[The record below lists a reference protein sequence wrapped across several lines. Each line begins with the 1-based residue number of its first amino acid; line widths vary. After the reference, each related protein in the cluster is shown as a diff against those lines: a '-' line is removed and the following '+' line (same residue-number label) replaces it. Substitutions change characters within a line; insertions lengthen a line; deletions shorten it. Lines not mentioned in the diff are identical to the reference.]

1 MSGLIEKPVQYVV
14 TTVEEVLDVPM
25 KIVEKGVVGPLLN
38 VSASLFLTISL
49 ILLFLVY
56 VLVDWKSAPETC
68 RKDTGICF
76 KLFKGKNGFGG
87 AMNLVAAGFLIFFA
101 VLVFKITAR
110 GVQEH
115 GLKPYAFVTLASF
128 FGVVEFCK
136 VFFEDINEIAKS
148 DTPAWG
154 TSTTTGSTFQLI
166 CQQYLYSVIETFRFI
181 GTPFGDDSHYFAD
194 VKIFVVLTAIALGV
208 MAGSL
213 SRK

>member
-25 KIVEKGVVGPLLN
+25 KVVEKGVVGPLLN
-38 VSASLFLTISL
+38 VSASLYLTISL

-87 AMNLVAAGFLIFFA
+87 AMNLIAAGFLIFFA
-101 VLVFKITAR
+101 VLVFKMTAR

-115 GLKPYAFVTLASF
+115 GIKPYAFVTLASF
-128 FGVVEFCK
+128 FGLVEFCK

-148 DTPAWG
+148 DGPARN
-154 TSTTTGSTFQLI
+154 TSTTVGSSFQLI
-166 CQQYLYSVIETFRFI
+166 CQQYLYTVIETFRFI
-181 GTPFGDDSHYFAD
+181 GKPFDGETILYEMKNII
-194 VKIFVVLTAIALGV
+194 VIVAIVLGV